1 MLQPGSRQRQQV
13 LLIEDSDVSARSP
26 GSPSAA
32 LIAAALVAEL
42 TLGITGCT
50 PSSSA
55 STAAASTEDAVQ
67 QALRAGKPTVAEFG
81 ANACAACREMKPVLE
96 ALRREHGE
104 RIAVVDVD
112 LIKQKEAGYLR
123 RYRIQLMPTQVFF
136 DAQGRETSRHMGTIS
151 SEEIIARLEGSAP

>member
-1 MLQPGSRQRQQV
+1 MLQPGSRQRRQL
-13 LLIEDSDVSARSP
+13 LLIEDSEVSARSP
-26 GSPSAA
+26 GSPSAV
-32 LIAAALVAEL
+32 LIAAALGAGMA
-42 TLGITGCT
+42 LGISGCT
-50 PSSSA
+50 PSNSA
-55 STAAASTEDAVQ
+55 STEVASTEDAVQ

-112 LIKQKEAGYLR
+112 LIKQKEVGYLQ

-136 DAQGRETSRHMGTIS
+136 DAQGRETGRHLGTIS
-151 SEEIIARLEGSAP
+151 AAEILARLNGGNP